1 METQSQNLSGPA
13 SAWDDHWRKSSDESS
28 FTGNADTHP
37 VLVGAWASFFSKY
50 SHHSDDL
57 RFIDIATGGGIV
69 VRCAYDT
76 FGDNMPS
83 VSAVDISGHAI
94 GQLTKRFPG
103 VEGVVADA
111 AAIPLSSCSFDL
123 VTSQFGV
130 EYAGISAVYE
140 AARLVSDG
148 GQLAL
153 ILHCRP
159 GGIYAEC
166 SSSLKAIDRLRQ
178 SKFIPLA
185 TDMFK
190 AGFAAFKGADSHR
203 YKRATHKFRA
213 AYRVTEQL
221 VSKYGPGVA
230 SGMVARLR
238 NDTEQVRQRLPSY
251 DLNDVMTWL
260 GQFNEE
266 LLAYRGRMKS
276 MTEAAIDQPRLEGIA
291 AKLSASGFSVTE
303 MKPLIDE
310 TDLNQLAWW
319 LVAQRN

>member
-1 METQSQNLSGPA
+1 MKKRLQNYDGPA
-13 SAWDDHWRKSSDESS
+13 QAWDDHWRKSPDESS

-37 VLVGAWASFFSKY
+37 VLVSTWRNLFSLYGERASDI
-50 SHHSDDL
+50 H
-57 RFIDIATGGGIV
+57 FIDIATGGGIV
-69 VRCAYDT
+69 VRCANDV
-76 FGDNMPS
+76 FGNNLPS
-83 VSAVDISGHAI
+83 TSALDISDHAI
-94 GQLTKRFPG
+94 DRLTERFPG

-111 AAIPLSSCSFDL
+111 AAIPLDSCSFDL
-123 VTSQFGV
+123 VTSQFGI

-148 GQLAL
+148 GHLAL

-190 AGFAAFKGADSHR
+190 AGFATFKGEDSHR

-213 AYRVTEQL
+213 AYRVTDQL
-221 VSKYGPGVA
+221 VSKYGAGVA
-230 SGMVARLR
+230 SGMIARLG
-238 NDTEQVRQRLPSY
+238 NDTEQIRQRLPNY
-251 DLNDVMTWL
+251 DLNDVLTWL

-276 MTEAAIDQPRLEGIA
+276 MTKAAIDQPRLEGIA
-291 AKLSASGFSVTE
+291 AKLSASGFSITE

-310 TDLNQLAWW
+310 TDQNQLAWW
-319 LVAQRN
+319 LLAQRN